1 MLLKLVS
8 FLVAALFLIK
18 IFQFL
23 LKMQSNSKK
32 TNIYSKKKNINIDNF
47 KDAEFEEIDDK

>member
-32 TNIYSKKKNINIDNF
+32 TNIYSKKKNINIDDF

>member
-18 IFQFL
+18 IFQIL
-23 LKMQSNSKK
+23 LKRQSNSKK
-32 TNIYSKKKNINIDNF
+32 TNIYSKKKNININDF

>member
-8 FLVAALFLIK
+8 FFVASLFLIK
-18 IFQFL
+18 FFQFL
-23 LKMQSNSKK
+23 SKNQFNSKK
-32 TNIYSKKKNINIDNF
+32 TNIRSKKKNINIEDF

>member
-8 FLVAALFLIK
+8 FFVASLFLIK
-18 IFQFL
+18 FFQFL
-23 LKMQSNSKK
+23 SKNQFNSKK
-32 TNIYSKKKNINIDNF
+32 TNIRSKKKNINVEDF

>member
-8 FLVAALFLIK
+8 FLVATLFLIK

-23 LKMQSNSKK
+23 SKRQSNSKK
-32 TNIYSKKKNINIDNF
+32 TNIYSKKKNINVDDF